1 MSDDFFASTPSPSA
15 PTAVD
20 PHAPLAARMRPRTLS
35 EYTGQKHILGE
46 GKLLRRAIQT
56 DRFSSLILYGPPGVG
71 KTTLANIIS
80 HETKARFVTLSGV
93 ESSVAD
99 IRKEAEAASRL
110 RQLNGQG
117 TILFVDEIHRFNKAQ
132 QDVLLPHLERGTI
145 RFIGATTHN
154 PYFYVNSPLV
164 SRSQVF
170 TLEPLTLEDL
180 EELIDRALA
189 DTERGLGSANASI
202 TPEGRKHL
210 ATVSDGDAR
219 KCLNALDLAVL
230 STSPDAAGQIV
241 IDLSAAEESVQQ
253 KTVVYDGDG
262 DAHYDTASA
271 FIKSMRASDPD
282 AAIYWLAK
290 MLYAG
295 EDLRFI
301 TRRIVIAASEDVGLA
316 DSNALRVAVAAQQAV
331 EFIGMPEAQLILSHA
346 VLYLAT
352 APKSNSATKAIGS
365 ALSDVKNGRT
375 LPVPKHLRDSHY
387 AGAKTFGHGE
397 GYLYPHD
404 FEGGFVPQ
412 RCLEGGRQY
421 YEPTTNGLEG
431 RIKERMDH
439 YRKLWEE
446 AEKARGTPESS
457 PGAPQGKKRPPKK

>member
-1 MSDDFFASTPSPSA
+1 MPDDLFADPSA
-15 PTAVD
+15 APASGGDVD
-20 PHAPLAARMRPRTLS
+20 SSAPLAARMRPRNLA
-35 EYTGQKHILGE
+35 EYTGQDHILGE
-46 GKLLRRAIQT
+46 GKLLRRAVQT
-56 DRFSSLILYGPPGVG
+56 DRFSSLIFYGPPGVG

-80 HETKARFVTLSGV
+80 QETQARFVTLSGV

-99 IRKEAEAASRL
+99 IRKEADAAARL

-117 TILFVDEIHRFNKAQ
+117 TVLFVDEIHRFNKAQ
-132 QDVLLPHLERGTI
+132 QDVLLPHLERGTL

-170 TLEPLTLEDL
+170 TLEPLTVQNLED
-180 EELIDRALA
+180 LIDRALS
-189 DTERGLGSANASI
+189 DTERGLGGTRAMI
-202 TPEGRKHL
+202 TPEARRHL
-210 ATVSDGDAR
+210 ANVCDGDAR
-219 KCLNALDLAVL
+219 KCLNALELAVL
-230 STSPDAAGQIV
+230 STPAGTDGRIL
-241 IDLSAAEESVQQ
+241 IDLAVAEESVQQ
-253 KTVVYDGDG
+253 KVVVYDGDG

-295 EDLRFI
+295 EDVRFI
-301 TRRIVIAASEDVGLA
+301 ARRIVIAASEDVGLA
-316 DSNALRVAVAAQQAV
+316 DSNALRVAVATQQAV
-331 EFIGMPEAQLILSHA
+331 EFIGMPEAQLILAHA
-346 VLYLAT
+346 TLYMAT
-352 APKSNSATKAIGS
+352 APKSNSATKAIGA
-365 ALSDVKNGRT
+365 ALADVKNGRT

-387 AGAKTFGHGE
+387 AGAKTFGNGE

-421 YEPTTNGLEG
+421 FEPTTHGLEA

-439 YRKLWEE
+439 YRRLWEQ
-446 AEKARGTPESS
+446 AAQDKS
-457 PGAPQGKKRPPKK
+457 